1 MAEMKV
7 RKLKTQYR
15 ADVRHKK
22 ISKVKT
28 LLLQQKRVKITKSV
42 IFTRHGSHDQNRY
55 LNPRLSPLK
64 KLKIVEN
71 QRFFGRICASK
82 TCSFIFSLK
91 IGCDQNR
98 YLNRFWPFYIFGR
111 SVVRFR
117 SPIHRHVFRLL
128 AVFSLPPV
136 WEDPG
141 TSQQCIFF
149 DAEDHICRDDP
160 SASRCVCTGDARDH
174 PKESSFRKARS
185 RKGNLIIIDIKI
197 QDIITED
204 INYALES

>member
-149 DAEDHICRDDP
+149 DAEDHICRDEHYFQLETDI
-160 SASRCVCTGDARDH
+160 SRLPAG
-174 PKESSFRKARS
+174 RS
-185 RKGNLIIIDIKI
+185 RGSLMIPFPGHGLRQSCCGSVVRPKVNRSL
-197 QDIITED
+197 
-204 INYALES
+204 